1 MDLNAFQ
8 GLAGATAL
16 YPNRGKNLTYPIL
29 GLLGEAGELANSAK
43 RIQRDDKGELTGAR
57 RHELIG
63 ELGDVLWYLSQVAT
77 ELDVPLDDVATRVL
91 DKLSDR
97 AARGVI
103 HGKGDNR

>member
-43 RIQRDDKGELTGAR
+43 RIQRDDGGKLTYTR
-57 RHELIG
+57 RNELIS
-63 ELGDVLWYLSQVAT
+63 ELGDVLWYLSQVAA
-77 ELDVPLDDVATRVL
+77 ELDVPLDDVAATVL
-91 DKLSDR
+91 NKLSDR

-103 HGKGDNR
+103 HGKGDKR